1 MLAEQSPPLR
11 DQPNRFPPGFPSD
24 PAGPPLSVP
33 GNPFWSQ
40 PTPKVMVP
48 ATVIRDL
55 GSAGA
60 QRNWTSYVDLGLTLV
75 LLVAVLYQTV
85 LLRRISVALKPRD

>member
-1 MLAEQSPPLR
+1 
-11 DQPNRFPPGFPSD
+11 
-24 PAGPPLSVP
+24 
-33 GNPFWSQ
+33 
-40 PTPKVMVP
+40 MVP